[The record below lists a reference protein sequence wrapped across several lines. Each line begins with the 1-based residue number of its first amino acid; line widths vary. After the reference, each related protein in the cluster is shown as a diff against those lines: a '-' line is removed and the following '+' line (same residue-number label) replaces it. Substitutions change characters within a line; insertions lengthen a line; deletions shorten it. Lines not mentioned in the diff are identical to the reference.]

1 MYCLWEYKIMQPLW
15 EAVWQFLKRFLKK
28 KLPYDPAIP
37 LLGELRT
44 PKRTENI
51 CPQKKLY
58 VNVRNGII

>member
-1 MYCLWEYKIMQPLW
+1 MQPLW

-51 CPQKKLY
+51 CPEKKLY
-58 VNVRNGII
+58 VNVCNGII